1 LQDIEKGLDG
11 ELSTEE
17 AINILVKTYDSSQ
30 ISHQVKNEISQ
41 IKKRVSFVTPYRRSK
56 VRKNLKKMGKGK
68 MINNSSNINDHFS
81 IIS

>member
-56 VRKNLKKMGKGK
+56 VRKNLREL
-68 MINNSSNINDHFS
+68 I
-81 IIS
+81 

>member
-41 IKKRVSFVTPYRRSK
+41 IKKRVSFVLLHPIEGAK
-56 VRKNLKKMGKGK
+56 
-68 MINNSSNINDHFS
+68 
-81 IIS
+81 

>member
-11 ELSTEE
+11 GLSTQE

-41 IKKRVSFVTPYRRSK
+41 IKK
-56 VRKNLKKMGKGK
+56 KGE
-68 MINNSSNINDHFS
+68 FCYTL
-81 IIS
+81 